1 MQTGNNLTDVVI
13 SQSSTVEISIKRY
26 NKILNMLLAGAPLTD
41 ILAALVNLIEQQ
53 QPGTRSSV
61 LLLSSDGQHL
71 QCCIAPSLPAHYN
84 HAIEGL
90 KIGVGIGSCGEAAYT
105 GKRVI
110 ADDIANH
117 PNWQHY
123 RQIALGNDLLACW
136 SEPIKGSNGNVL
148 GTFAMYYAQVKSP
161 KPADLLLIQEAARLA
176 SLAIE
181 RSRSFQFQRQAS
193 AIFTHLPIALVTTN
207 DQWRVLTGNPC
218 FYQMMQTRSAS
229 QYFVPGEHIL
239 SEEKPAMTA
248 LFNQLEHRLHW
259 QGEVQ
264 IRRDNGTAFYADI
277 TVMAVDDIGG
287 DERVYAW
294 LFFDISARKQDLALI
309 DFQANFDALTSL
321 PNRSQLFQRIESQI
335 EQSQSGKGFTLMLMD
350 LDNFKQV
357 NDNLGHHYGDQL
369 LMQVAQRLNQV
380 IDSQTISHQGVVAR
394 LSGDEFAILL
404 PNVLDKQKISEL
416 AQALNQACAQPY
428 LLSDAQRVYT
438 SSSIGIALYPQDAE
452 SLESLLNCADQA
464 MYAAKDAGRNQFT
477 FFNLTMRDNAQRL
490 ALLYSWL
497 KTALLN
503 NEFEVYYQPVINL
516 VNGKIIHAEALLRWR
531 HGGDFIGPDEFIP
544 VAESCGLIIDIGH
557 WVREQAMHLIVEYGE
572 DYDFSVAVNVSSQEL
587 LTHSQQQGLLA
598 SIESIVTTLDK
609 PFDYNRLTIEITES
623 VLIDQA
629 SSLIDQLT
637 QLRQLGCSIAVDDFG
652 TGYSSLSYL
661 YHFPSDQLKI
671 DKSFIHNC
679 EHSTKQQ
686 ALVNAIAKMSQ
697 ALELNVVAEGVENK
711 AQLDLVQSMGIQ
723 LVQGYYF
730 SRPLPKADFI
740 ALLREVNGTSHT
752 LAAWPTCEL
761 DSRL

>member
-1 MQTGNNLTDVVI
+1 MQTGDNVTDVVI
-13 SQSSTVEISIKRY
+13 DECSDVEISIKRY
-26 NKILNMLLAGAPLTD
+26 NKILNMLLAGAPLSD
-41 ILAALVNLIEQQ
+41 ILAALVRLIEQQ

-71 QCCIAPSLPAHYN
+71 QFCIAPSLPARYN

-90 KIGVGIGSCGEAAYT
+90 PIGVGIGSCGEAAYT

-110 ADDIANH
+110 ASDIANH
-117 PNWQHY
+117 PNWRNY
-123 RQIALGNDLLACW
+123 RQIALDNDLLACW

-148 GTFAMYYAQVKSP
+148 GTFAMYYGQVKSP
-161 KPADLLLIQEAARLA
+161 KPVDLLLIQEAARLA

-181 RSRSFQFQRQAS
+181 RSRAFEFQRQAS
-193 AIFTHLPIALVTTN
+193 AIFNHLPIALVTTN
-207 DQWRVLTGNPC
+207 DQWRVLDANPC
-218 FYQMMQTRSAS
+218 YYQLMQTTAAS
-229 QYFVPGEHIL
+229 EHFVPGRHIL
-239 SEEKPAMTA
+239 CDEKHPLAG
-248 LFNQLEHRLHW
+248 LFNQLDDHVHW

-264 IRRDNGTAFYADI
+264 LSRENGSLFYADM
-277 TVMAVDDIGG
+277 TVMLVDDIRH
-287 DERVYAW
+287 DERLYAW
-294 LFFDISARKQDLALI
+294 LFFDISVRKQDLALI

-321 PNRSQLFQRIESQI
+321 PNRTQLLQRIEAEIDLSQL
-335 EQSQSGKGFTLMLMD
+335 GYGFTLMLMD

-369 LMQVAQRLNQV
+369 LIQVAQRLSDV
-380 IDSQTISHQGVVAR
+380 IGSHTEPPQGVVGR

-404 PNVLDKQKISEL
+404 PNLLDKQIIGEL
-416 AQALNQACAQPY
+416 AGALNEACAQPY
-428 LLSDAQRVYT
+428 LISDTQRVYT
-438 SSSIGIALYPQDAE
+438 SSSIGIALYPQDAD
-452 SLESLLNCADQA
+452 SLESLLNCTDQA

-477 FFNLTMRDNAQRL
+477 FFDLTMRDNAQRL

-503 NEFEVYYQPVINL
+503 NEFEVYFQPVINIAS
-516 VNGKIIHAEALLRWR
+516 GRITHAEALLRWC
-531 HGGDFIGPDEFIP
+531 HAGEFIRPDEFIP
-544 VAESCGLIIDIGH
+544 VAESSGLIIDIGH
-557 WVREQAMHLIVEYGE
+557 WVREQAMHLIVEHGE
-572 DYDFSVAVNVSSQEL
+572 GYDFSVAVNVSSQEL
-587 LTHSQQQGLLA
+587 MMHSQPLGVLA
-598 SIESIVTTLDK
+598 SIESIVSTLDK
-609 PFDYNRLTIEITES
+609 PFDYKRLTLEITES
-623 VLIDQA
+623 VLIQQA
-629 SSLIDQLT
+629 SSLVDQLA

-686 ALVNAIAKMSQ
+686 ALVNAITKMSQ
-697 ALELNVVAEGVENK
+697 ALELSVVAEGVENTE
-711 AQLDLVQSMGIQ
+711 QLDLVKSLGIE

-740 ALLREVNGTSHT
+740 ALLGEVNGRTS
-752 LAAWPTCEL
+752 AQ
-761 DSRL
+761 